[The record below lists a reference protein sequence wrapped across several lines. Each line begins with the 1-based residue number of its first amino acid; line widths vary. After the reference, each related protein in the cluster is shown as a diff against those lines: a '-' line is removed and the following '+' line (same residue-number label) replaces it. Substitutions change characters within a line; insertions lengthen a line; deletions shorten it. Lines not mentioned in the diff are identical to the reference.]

1 MFKGK
6 NVIVTGGSSGI
17 GLAIAHAIA
26 KRGGHPAL
34 VARNRT
40 RLVKAQKEILSQNP
54 RCHCEIFPCDVG
66 NAAQVHAAAARIQKR
81 YGTIHGLVN
90 NAGKSHPEYFE
101 KIPAKVFDDLV
112 RVDYLGS
119 VYFTREVYETM
130 PPGSFIAFTSSVVGY
145 LGTFGFTAYAGPK
158 FAQVGFA
165 ESLWHEA
172 RAREIHVCVLCP
184 PDTKTPGFDEEEKG
198 KPEETRRLSENASL
212 MTPED
217 VAENFLRQLA
227 KKEFLI
233 NVNWQS
239 ALFYRLHN
247 WFPGL
252 VRHAMQF
259 LMR

>member
-17 GLAIAHAIA
+17 GLAIAHALA
-26 KRGGHPAL
+26 ERGAHPAL
-34 VARNRT
+34 VARNRAK
-40 RLVKAQKEILSQNP
+40 LVRAQKEITERYP
-54 RCHCEIFPCDVG
+54 GVRCRIFPCDVG
-66 NAAQVHAAAARIQKR
+66 RAKDVRAAVAQIRKAV
-81 YGTIHGLVN
+81 GTIHGLVN
-90 NAGKSHPEYFE
+90 NAGKSYPEYFE
-101 KIPAKVFDDLV
+101 KIPADVFDDLV

-119 VYFTREVYETM
+119 VYFTREVYEEM

-172 RAREIHVCVLCP
+172 RSREIHVCVLCP

-198 KPEETRRLSENASL
+198 KPEETRKLSENASI
-212 MTPED
+212 MSPED
-217 VAENFLRQLA
+217 VARKFLRQLA

-239 ALFYRLHN
+239 ALFYRLHA